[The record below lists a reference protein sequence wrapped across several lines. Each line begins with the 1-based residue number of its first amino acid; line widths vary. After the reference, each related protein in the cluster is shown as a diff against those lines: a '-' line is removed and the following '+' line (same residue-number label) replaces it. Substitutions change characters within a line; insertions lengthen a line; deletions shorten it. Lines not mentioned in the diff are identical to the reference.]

1 MKEYAH
7 RQSRKSKQRKK
18 GIKMIKHVYYVEQF
32 CECVECKGGDDWLA
46 VGAPGNIFDFQVC
59 ENCDCPIQGTAATH
73 NDDDNDE

>member
-1 MKEYAH
+1 MCNTSHIDREESRNKE
-7 RQSRKSKQRKK
+7 K
-18 GIKMIKHVYYVEQF
+18 GIKMIKL